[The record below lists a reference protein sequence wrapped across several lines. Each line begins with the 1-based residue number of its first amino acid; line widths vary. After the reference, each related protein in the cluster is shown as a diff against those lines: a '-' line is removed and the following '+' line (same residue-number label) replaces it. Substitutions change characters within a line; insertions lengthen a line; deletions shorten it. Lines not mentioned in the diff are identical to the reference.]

1 MKPYQQEIK
10 EIREKKRVIP
20 ATFDPVFKS
29 VLTNKKNRNY
39 LVDLISSITEMP
51 KKIIDK
57 NMIILNN
64 ELGI

>member
-1 MKPYQQEIK
+1 MGKSYQQEIK

-20 ATFDPVFKS
+20 ATFDSVFKS

-51 KKIIDK
+51 
-57 NMIILNN
+57 
-64 ELGI
+64 